1 MKHFQDVKQ
10 ISRRKAGFL
19 RWGPSGKALNQSRVA
34 STETII
40 VHALLASS
48 E

>member
-19 RWGPSGKALNQSRVA
+19 RNVESQSA
-34 STETII
+34 FY
-40 VHALLASS
+40 LPMFL
-48 E
+48 